1 MANVR
6 YSREPADGTLWRD
19 RRETAGIARP
29 AAPAREGKRWPRAR
43 RINSRL
49 LTEPHHHAEHHLH
62 AHGRRVTLG
71 VTHHRATLSG
81 IGSPR
86 DQRLRIEREDDEL
99 GAVPVRSVEDLDPLV
114 SEIMS
119 DRRSWAVVALT
130 SRHGEDRPA
139 LSPSAVRAIVGPE
152 VPIYLI
158 CWRVTIP
165 LQRRLPNDLHVFGGA
180 ARVWWPIFQPSPSP
194 ALHPLVYD
202 SSGVYGQAALAD
214 LDGAYQSSR
223 LSSRQAEPR

>member
-1 MANVR
+1 
-6 YSREPADGTLWRD
+6 
-19 RRETAGIARP
+19 
-29 AAPAREGKRWPRAR
+29 
-43 RINSRL
+43 
-49 LTEPHHHAEHHLH
+49 
-62 AHGRRVTLG
+62 VTQK
-71 VTHHRATLSG
+71 HHRATLSG
-81 IGSPR
+81 IGRPR
-86 DQRLRIEREDDEL
+86 GQGLRIEREDDKF
-99 GAVPVRSVEDLDPLV
+99 GALSVRSVEDLDPLV

-119 DRRSWAVVALT
+119 DTRSWAVVGLT

-139 LSPSAVRAIVGPE
+139 LPPSAVRAIVGSE

-180 ARVWWPIFQPSPSP
+180 ARVWWPISQPSPSP

-214 LDGAYQSSR
+214 LGSAYQSSR
-223 LSSRQAEPR
+223 PSRHQAEPR